1 MPKIKDT
8 CRTIIILSWSCF
20 YQFSSFLLS
29 FFQLLCPFSTWI
41 QITLSYLLTFPPSL
55 TLSASPLR
63 PVCQCW
69 ECLPSPGDSSCQS
82 ACTNPRRT
90 GWINNNL
97 LQPVISWRRKSR
109 REEGKEREWKDA
121 RKMGAW
127 GRNNR
132 RKKKVEVEAG
142 GLKSQGRNGNMSQ
155 SRGDSSERAKW
166 WRKGDGQ
173 MQREKDQ
180 G

>member
-1 MPKIKDT
+1 MSWVHLPKGSSFIW
-8 CRTIIILSWSCF
+8 CPPWEVFLSAFKVVQGDISV
-20 YQFSSFLLS
+20 QVHSSFLPSCYPS
-29 FFQLLCPFSTWI
+29 FISFVPFPPGI

-82 ACTNPRRT
+82 ACTNPQRT

-109 REEGKEREWKDA
+109 REEGKEREWKHII
-121 RKMGAW
+121 KGC
-127 GRNNR
+127 
-132 RKKKVEVEAG
+132 KKDG
-142 GLKSQGRNGNMSQ
+142 G
-155 SRGDSSERAKW
+155 
-166 WRKGDGQ
+166 WR
-173 MQREKDQ
+173 EE
-180 G
+180 